1 MFEGDEEVVQQLLAV
16 FFRDFDRIV
25 GDLQRAAAGL
35 DFTRLADLAHS
46 IKGSVGLFG
55 AQRALEAAGALEQ
68 MARDGDPAAATTEA
82 SRLIDEMRR
91 LAKVLRADYR
101 PS

>member
-1 MFEGDEEVVQQLLAV
+1 
-16 FFRDFDRIV
+16 
-25 GDLQRAAAGL
+25 
-35 DFTRLADLAHS
+35 
-46 IKGSVGLFG
+46 VGLFG
-55 AQRALEAAGALEQ
+55 AQRALEAAGTLEQ